1 MQVFKINTSAWV
13 EEDFYL
19 MTTLDEEQIKK
30 IIQPMVSYEREND
43 ILYDNDDYIFE
54 LQNAYPKA
62 TIEMY
67 QDFDVISF

>member
-1 MQVFKINTSAWV
+1 MQVFKINTSAGG

-19 MTTLDEEQIKK
+19 MTSLDEEQIKK
-30 IIQPMVSYEREND
+30 IIQPMVDYERAND
-43 ILYDNDDYIFE
+43 IMYDNDDYISE

>member
-1 MQVFKINTSAWV
+1 MQIFKINTTN
-13 EEDFYL
+13 EMYHDFYL
-19 MTTLDEEQIKK
+19 MTSLDEKQIKK
-30 IIQPMVSYEREND
+30 IIQPMVDYERENE
-43 ILYDNDDYIFE
+43 IFYDNDDYVFE

>member
-1 MQVFKINTSAWV
+1 
-13 EEDFYL
+13 

-43 ILYDNDDYIFE
+43 ILYDNDDYIFA
-54 LQNAYPKA
+54 LQGAYPKA
-62 TIEMY
+62 TVEMY

>member
-1 MQVFKINTSAWV
+1 MQVFKINTTN
-13 EEDFYL
+13 EMYHDFYL
-19 MTTLDEEQIKK
+19 MTTLDEKQIKK
-30 IIQPMVSYEREND
+30 IIQPMVDYERENE
-43 ILYDNDDYIFE
+43 IFYDNDDYVFE

>member
-1 MQVFKINTSAWV
+1 MQVFKINTSAWG

-43 ILYDNDDYIFE
+43 ILYDNDDYIFA
-54 LQNAYPKA
+54 LQGAYPKA
-62 TIEMY
+62 TVEMY

>member
-1 MQVFKINTSAWV
+1 MQVFKINTSAWG

-19 MTTLDEEQIKK
+19 MTSLDEEQIKK
-30 IIQPMVSYEREND
+30 IIQPMVDYERE
-43 ILYDNDDYIFE
+43 IFE